1 MDSISIWFQHLLL
14 LAGTSPFEAMWFL
27 FLNGGWIILPI
38 LAWQVFTALWM
49 NARTAGF
56 NAKKDWIVLAIDVPR
71 LHEQTP
77 RAVENV
83 FAHLAGAHSPPSW
96 TEKWIEGKTQDTI
109 SMEIVSIDGNVQFL
123 VRTTRGHRDL
133 IEASIYAQYPDAEI
147 VEVEDYTLRVP
158 SLYPDREWDM
168 FATEMVP
175 VKSDVFPLRTY
186 PEFEDKVS
194 GELKDPMAVMLENLS
209 RIGPGEQVWFQVV
222 LTPIDQKAFQIKAD
236 AFVKKLT
243 GVKVVAKESL
253 LEKAVNLPL
262 KGAGALLEASGIFGA
277 PAVPAKKEAMPFS
290 KILQMSPGERKVL
303 EAIEIKASKIV
314 YTCKMRF
321 LYVAKKE
328 SFKKQRTVSPFIGAI
343 KQLNT
348 NDLQSLK
355 PETRH
360 VGMNGTLWFFK
371 DSRNNDRKRR
381 FMAAYRARSNWI
393 GTPGYTLNIE
403 ELATIW
409 HFPISMQTRA
419 PQLKRTESKRSEP
432 PFNIPFAPM

>member
-1 MDSISIWFQHLLL
+1 METVSIWFQQLLL
-14 LAGTSPFEAMWFL
+14 LAGASPFEAMWFL
-27 FLNGGWIILPI
+27 FVSGGWIILPI
-38 LAWQVFTALWM
+38 LAWMVFKALWL
-49 NARTAGF
+49 NARTAEF

-77 RAVENV
+77 RAVENI
-83 FAHLAGAHSPPSW
+83 FAHLAGAHSPSSW

-109 SMEIVSIDGNVQFL
+109 SMEIVSIDGNIQFL

-133 IEASIYAQYPDAEI
+133 IEASIYAQYPDTEI

-168 FATEMVP
+168 FATEMIP
-175 VKSDVFPLRTY
+175 VKSDIFPLRTY
-186 PEFEDKVS
+186 PEFEDKIS

-209 RIGPGEQVWFQVV
+209 RIGPGEQVWFQIV
-222 LTPIDQKAFQIKAD
+222 LTPIDQKSFQTKAD

-243 GVKVVAKESL
+243 GQKVEVKESM

-262 KGAGALLEASGIFGA
+262 KGAGALLEASGILGA
-277 PAVPAKKEAMPFS
+277 PAAPAKKDAMPFS

-314 YTCKMRF
+314 YTCKIRF

-328 SFKKQRTVSPFIGAI
+328 IFKKQKTVSPFIGAI

-348 NDLQSLK
+348 NDLQALK
-355 PETRH
+355 PETKH
-360 VGMNGTLWFFK
+360 VGMNSTLWFFK
-371 DSRNNDRKRR
+371 DNRNNDRKRR
-381 FMAAYRARSNWI
+381 FMAAYRSRSNWV
-393 GTPGYTLNIE
+393 GTPGFTLNIE
-403 ELATIW
+403 ELATMW

-432 PFNIPFAPM
+432 PINIPFAPM